1 MAKKPKK
8 IYKLNPFLKMPLI
21 QQAVLM
27 RQQQQ
32 KDTIIIIVGEKR
44 SGKSYSAIKIAEL
57 INPNFDAETQ
67 VFFHP
72 KEFVRFMQSAKDDVC
87 ILDEASVYMSNR
99 DWYETQ
105 NKIIN
110 QILMTQGFRRNVII
124 MTFPTLNHLDKQA
137 LDFCHYIITT
147 IKTGLVKC
155 FRVKIS
161 QFSKKMFPM
170 GFELL
175 NLSLPTEAN
184 INKYEL
190 LKKEWNDVKLRE
202 DMDYFEALENREN
215 FTKKF
220 NYSDYNR
227 AFKNGFMS
235 EDNFR
240 ERLQQMGYS
249 PRDIEMMINME
260 TTLKEQKAQQS
271 EGFSIMPNI

>member
-1 MAKKPKK
+1 MAKQKGK
-8 IYKLNPFLKMPLI
+8 IWKLNPFSKMPLI
-21 QQAVLM
+21 QQAIIM
-27 RQQQQ
+27 RQQRQQ
-32 KDTIIIIVGEKR
+32 DTIIIIVGEKR
-44 SGKSYSAIKIAEL
+44 SGKSYGAIKMAEL
-57 INPNFDAETQ
+57 INPNFDAEKQ

-72 KEFVRFMQSAKDDVC
+72 KDFVRFMQTAQDDVC

-99 DWYETQ
+99 DWYDVQ
-105 NKIIN
+105 NKIMN

-124 MTFPTLNHLDKQA
+124 MTFPTLSHLDKQA

-147 IKTGLVKC
+147 LRLGLVKC
-155 FRVKIS
+155 FRVKVS
-161 QFSKKMFPM
+161 QFSKKMFPL

-190 LKKEWNDVKLRE
+190 LKQMWNDMKLQE

-220 NYSDYNR
+220 NFSDYTR

-235 EDNFR
+235 QEAFR
-240 ERLQQMGYS
+240 ERLSQMGYS
-249 PRDIEMMINME
+249 PKDINMMINME
-260 TTLKEQKAQQS
+260 TTLKEQKGQVTQTL
-271 EGFSIMPNI
+271 I